1 MWQLLERLG
10 TGTRELILSGASSL
24 IQDYVP
30 GLVATLLLI
39 CLVLTWLA
47 YWRQYNRQTKMLKW
61 MQNILAAYD
70 TPQAFTAAI
79 PEIDHQINEKKDQ
92 KDYKTLIAAWKE
104 YKETLI
110 LFGDAEQR
118 HYRNAARPST
128 FFNTEDLNYGAGFW
142 RIVPG
147 LFVTIGLFLTFVG
160 LVAALSVMNVGGA
173 DSTELQ
179 RSLDNLLKTASAKFI
194 MSLTGLLCSII
205 FTIVLRVGLGKVE
218 NCIHDLC
225 SHVESLLKFIS
236 LEDIAVEQL
245 NATKEQREHF
255 RAIGTEL
262 VAELGRPLREELP
275 LTISKS
281 ISEAIAPMVERIT
294 QVGTE
299 GVGSMVQD
307 LSSKFSK
314 DVGSALANASDSI
327 ELAGRKIGELA
338 ARMDQSSG
346 NMNDQLITSIAALTS
361 TITDIRKNT
370 EESAAKTGEVFK
382 EGAEKLLTVMSNT
395 LQDIR
400 DNTGRGAEAIRDAA
414 AEMRSAAATFQEEL
428 SNATKA
434 GAKQVEGEMAKS
446 AGTASDAITEASGKV
461 LNSFGE
467 AAQQIK
473 NLSLDM
479 SEKLSGDLLKPLD
492 DIGDKLSIMN
502 RELSNGTSEFRRLTE
517 GVKTGADATVI
528 AANTFKIVSQD
539 LTTAASPMRLSVERI
554 DTAISKLESS
564 TTRTAENMRSGALL
578 TVQSAESALKSASEI
593 LNGKQRAIEA
603 ALEGVKQVVERMNG
617 QGARLD
623 DLDKKLGDAF
633 DKYNKHVNT
642 ALEMML
648 DHTRKMQ
655 EELTPALD
663 VMREVVE
670 QAERFVPQTRG
681 SRNA

>member
-1 MWQLLERLG
+1 MWQPLESLG
-10 TGTRELILSGASSL
+10 TGTRELVLRTASYL

-30 GLVATLLLI
+30 GLIAALLLI
-39 CLVLTWLA
+39 FLLLSAFIYWQRVRRQSRTLNWLKKIVA
-47 YWRQYNRQTKMLKW
+47 G
-61 MQNILAAYD
+61 YD
-70 TPQAFTAAI
+70 TPQAFTNAI
-79 PEIDHQINEKKDQ
+79 PEIDLQIAEKRDQ
-92 KDYKTLIAAWKE
+92 KDYKTIVAAWRK
-104 YKETLI
+104 YRETLV
-110 LFGDAEQR
+110 LYGEGEQV
-118 HYRNAARPST
+118 HFRNAARPST

-147 LFVTIGLFLTFVG
+147 LFVTVGLFLTFLG

-173 DSTELQ
+173 DTTELQ
-179 RSLDNLLKTASAKFI
+179 RGLDNLLKTASAKFI
-194 MSLTGLLCSII
+194 MSLTGLFCSIL
-205 FTIVLRVGLGKVE
+205 FTIVLRLGLGSIE
-218 NCIHDLC
+218 NSVHALC
-225 SHVESLLKFIS
+225 SRIELQLKFIS

-245 NATKEQREHF
+245 NAIREQREHF
-255 RAIGTEL
+255 RTIGTEL

-275 LTISKS
+275 QAISKS
-281 ISEAIAPMVERIT
+281 IAEAIAPMVERVT

-299 GVGSMVQD
+299 GVGTMVQD
-307 LSSKFSK
+307 LSSKFSE
-314 DVGSALANASDSI
+314 DVSAALASASDSI
-327 ELAGRKIGELA
+327 ELAGRKIGDLA

-346 NMNDQLITSIAALTS
+346 NMNDQLLTSIASLTS

-382 EGAEKLLTVMSNT
+382 EGAEKLLNVMSDT
-395 LQDIR
+395 LREIR

-414 AEMRSAAATFQEEL
+414 AEMRSAATTFQEEL
-428 SNATKA
+428 SNASKA
-434 GAKQVEGEMAKS
+434 GAKQVEGEMTKS
-446 AGTASDAITEASGKV
+446 ADSARQAITDAGATV

-467 AAQQIK
+467 AAQNIK
-473 NLSLDM
+473 DLSLGM

-492 DIGDKLSIMN
+492 AIGEKLGIIN
-502 RELSNGTSEFRRLTE
+502 RELSSGTSEFRRLAE

-528 AANTFKIVSQD
+528 AANTFKSASQD
-539 LTTAASPMRLSVERI
+539 LSTAAAPIRSSIERI
-554 DTAISKLESS
+554 DTAVSKLESS
-564 TTRTAENMRSGALL
+564 TTKTAENMRTGALS

-603 ALEGVKQVVERMNG
+603 ALEGVKQVVERMKG
-617 QGARLD
+617 QGERLD
-623 DLDKKLGDAF
+623 DLDTKLGEAF

-670 QAERFVPQTRG
+670 QAERFVPQSRG
-681 SRNA
+681 SRGA

>member
-1 MWQLLERLG
+1 MWQPLESLG
-10 TGTRELILSGASSL
+10 TGTRELVLRTASYL

-30 GLVATLLLI
+30 GLIAALLLI
-39 CLVLTWLA
+39 FLLLSAFIYWQRVRRQSRTLNWLKKIVA
-47 YWRQYNRQTKMLKW
+47 G
-61 MQNILAAYD
+61 YD
-70 TPQAFTAAI
+70 TPQAFTNAI
-79 PEIDHQINEKKDQ
+79 PEIDLQIAEKRDQ
-92 KDYKTLIAAWKE
+92 KDYKTIVAAWRK
-104 YKETLI
+104 YRETLV
-110 LFGDAEQR
+110 LYGEGEQV
-118 HYRNAARPST
+118 HFRNAARPST

-147 LFVTIGLFLTFVG
+147 LFVTVGLFLTFLG

-173 DSTELQ
+173 DTTELQ
-179 RSLDNLLKTASAKFI
+179 RGLDNLLKTASAKFI
-194 MSLTGLLCSII
+194 MSLTGLFCSIL
-205 FTIVLRVGLGKVE
+205 FTIVLRLGLGSIE
-218 NCIHDLC
+218 NSVHALC
-225 SHVESLLKFIS
+225 SRIELQLKFIS

-245 NATKEQREHF
+245 NAIREQREHF
-255 RAIGTEL
+255 RTIGTEL

-275 LTISKS
+275 QAISKS
-281 ISEAIAPMVERIT
+281 IAEAIAPMVERVT

-299 GVGSMVQD
+299 GVGTMVQD
-307 LSSKFSK
+307 LSSKFSE
-314 DVGSALANASDSI
+314 DVSAALASASDSI
-327 ELAGRKIGELA
+327 ELAGRKIGDLA

-346 NMNDQLITSIAALTS
+346 NMNDQLLTSIASLTS

-382 EGAEKLLTVMSNT
+382 EGAEKLLNVMSDT
-395 LQDIR
+395 LREIR

-414 AEMRSAAATFQEEL
+414 AEMRSAATTFQEEL
-428 SNATKA
+428 SNASKA
-434 GAKQVEGEMAKS
+434 GAKQVEGEMTKS
-446 AGTASDAITEASGKV
+446 ADSARQAITDAGATV

-467 AAQQIK
+467 AAQNIK
-473 NLSLDM
+473 DLSLGM

-492 DIGDKLSIMN
+492 AIGEKLGIIN
-502 RELSNGTSEFRRLTE
+502 RELSSGTSEFRRLAE

-528 AANTFKIVSQD
+528 AANTFKSASQD
-539 LTTAASPMRLSVERI
+539 LSTAAAPIRSSIERI
-554 DTAISKLESS
+554 DTAVSKLESS
-564 TTRTAENMRSGALL
+564 TTKTAENMRTGALS

-603 ALEGVKQVVERMNG
+603 ALEGVKQVVERMKG
-617 QGARLD
+617 QGERRD
-623 DLDKKLGDAF
+623 DLDTKLGEAF

-670 QAERFVPQTRG
+670 QAERFVPQSRG
-681 SRNA
+681 SRGA